1 MKIRLFSG
9 YQYFL
14 RENSELY
21 LSHRNYTGVV
31 TMQKISKVGVD
42 LFFCLIIGFLI
53 VQASNSAPQNQE
65 LTNTLSHESARISA
79 EQLK

>member
-1 MKIRLFSG
+1 
-9 YQYFL
+9 
-14 RENSELY
+14 
-21 LSHRNYTGVV
+21 
-31 TMQKISKVGVD
+31 MQKISKVGVD